1 MTSLHVAAKSGNLDA
16 CKILLNS
23 SSFTISDFVNMQD
36 DGGWT
41 PLVWACEHG
50 HCEIIKYLVSMKADI
65 TIRYVKTLFNTFT
78 NTKTLYS
85 DVERNAPLHWA
96 AFKGSTEVVELLLN
110 LHSDVNV
117 LNVHGDTPL

>member
-1 MTSLHVAAKSGNLDA
+1 MTSLHVAAKSGNLEA

-23 SSFTISDFVNMQD
+23 SFTIPNFVNIQD

-50 HCEIIKYLVSMKADI
+50 YCEIIKYLVFMKADI
-65 TIRYVKTLFNTFT
+65 TIRYVTKSCLTASLTL
-78 NTKTLYS
+78 KHYS
-85 DVERNAPLHWA
+85 DVEHNAPLHWA

-110 LHSDVNV
+110 LESDVNV